1 VTSCAVLCFAS
12 SRSCLVLSCSVLSV
26 ADHAAAMGA
35 DLSAEP
41 GPQGILQ
48 SVSGLG
54 LGRPEDGESA
64 ADPQMA
70 SLCHLASEVCLHA
83 CMYVCGTRSA
93 PFPHAGCLS
102 VSCAKVA
109 AAVARLSRGLTVA
122 VRTPKISFKDFRVGD
137 VMLFIPTS
145 EARKKWIA
153 FHTGAP
159 HRFLSDVS
167 PP

>member
-1 VTSCAVLCFAS
+1 
-12 SRSCLVLSCSVLSV
+12 
-26 ADHAAAMGA
+26 
-35 DLSAEP
+35 
-41 GPQGILQ
+41 
-48 SVSGLG
+48 
-54 LGRPEDGESA
+54 
-64 ADPQMA
+64 
-70 SLCHLASEVCLHA
+70 
-83 CMYVCGTRSA
+83 MYVCGTRSA

>member
-1 VTSCAVLCFAS
+1 MLCFAS
-12 SRSCLVLSCSVLSV
+12 LRHDPVLSV

-83 CMYVCGTRSA
+83 CMYVG
-93 PFPHAGCLS
+93 P
-102 VSCAKVA
+102 
-109 AAVARLSRGLTVA
+109 ARLLCLTQA
-122 VRTPKISFKDFRVGD
+122 AFLFPVRR
-137 VMLFIPTS
+137 
-145 EARKKWIA
+145 W
-153 FHTGAP
+153 
-159 HRFLSDVS
+159 
-167 PP
+167 PPLLLACPAG